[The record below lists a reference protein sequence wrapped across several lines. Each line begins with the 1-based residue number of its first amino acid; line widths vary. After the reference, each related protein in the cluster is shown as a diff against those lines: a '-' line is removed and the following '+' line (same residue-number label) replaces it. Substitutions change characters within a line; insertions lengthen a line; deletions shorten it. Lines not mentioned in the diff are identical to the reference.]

1 MKDLLVHLLPPLL
14 SLPLAASNTSIVD
27 CEGRLAPLLVLSS
40 RSRTS
45 NGLII
50 YFFIFDDIVI
60 SSNASRQF
68 IALRLLATPITA
80 AQLSLDPRASRCLL
94 LRSVWQRYHHQP
106 PPLDVARLFSERRCE
121 RDEAL

>member
-45 NGLII
+45 TRNGLII
-50 YFFIFDDIVI
+50 YFFDDNVIVI
-60 SSNASRQF
+60 SSN
-68 IALRLLATPITA
+68 ALRLLATPITA